1 MGPLQETKPWN
12 TSGVEGV
19 YRFLGRV
26 WRLFVDEKSYEEFEQ
41 KQRDRRRNVTR
52 VVQEKS
58 DECRKYFKMGIDT
71 VLNRLRAKI
80 NEQTEEEDKK
90 NEYIKK
96 TDEVQ
101 QPR

>member
-1 MGPLQETKPWN
+1 MENNRIIDLKTNNIEVAT
-12 TSGVEGV
+12 
-19 YRFLGRV
+19 
-26 WRLFVDEKSYEEFEQ
+26 YEEFEQ

-58 DECRKYFKMGIDT
+58 DECRRYFKMGIDT